1 MEAVELND
9 KSIHRGESA
18 QRVRRSAGGVR
29 TPQRHQKWRFS
40 WRKENT
46 SKSHD
51 TPRSFPLPSPRVPLS
66 PPPSSSASFSS
77 PSFRPSLPF
86 RPLLPSSF
94 ASCVCFLMFSFHLFR
109 SLRTCTAVK
118 CLKLLLFFLLLFFF
132 FVFCF
137 FFFFVKLKIVCKAWD
152 ARLKRQVKTC
162 PSSPSGRRL
171 FGRPR

>member
-9 KSIHRGESA
+9 ESIHRGESA
-18 QRVRRSAGGVR
+18 QRVRRSAGGGPHTS
-29 TPQRHQKWRFS
+29 TPPNIEIQLEKKIPADQ
-40 WRKENT
+40 
-46 SKSHD
+46 SHD

-86 RPLLPSSF
+86 RPLSPSSF
-94 ASCVCFLMFSFHLFR
+94 ASCRRVSFFLFFSFHLFR
-109 SLRTCTAVK
+109 SPGTCTADKCVK
-118 CLKLLLFFLLLFFF
+118 LVMFFSLLFFL
-132 FVFCF
+132 
-137 FFFFVKLKIVCKAWD
+137 VKLKIVCKASG
-152 ARLKRQVKTC
+152 ARLKRRVKTC